1 MAKIEFEEVKGY
13 LQNLADD
20 IIKFGTSK
28 YPGFEIECFLS
39 YGYESEISIEG
50 GLPKATDGFGGGV
63 GIRVAEKK
71 RSGFASSS
79 GLTKEVLDSTV
90 DDAVST
96 MRAINT
102 VDEKFHG
109 FADPKKQHTSDG
121 DIFKPLL
128 DLTSAELIQMVNQ
141 ITSEARE
148 VDNRIATIVGQTGI
162 TYGGFA
168 VANSRGIN
176 SASSAL
182 ASFIVIHTIA
192 IETGSEKRKSG
203 FEFDISRSRHL
214 EWDGLAEKSA
224 KHAIE
229 LLDTAKLNKS
239 KVLPTIWDPKIGSS
253 YILGSLGSAL
263 NGRNVVEDRSRFSDR
278 IGEKISLSEFS
289 LYDDGHLPEALS
301 TSSVDAE
308 GLPRQRT
315 SLVEDG
321 ILKQFLFDTYYARIF
336 GAESTAN
343 ADRAGQGYTSTPT
356 IGASTFIIPKG
367 STDLEKAI
375 SEMSEGL
382 YMQDYVMGLGHSD
395 AISGDFSA
403 VAPQSFLIKDG
414 EIAGSLDP
422 VTIAGNFYKG
432 LNNIRTICTDATLTP
447 WSIKIPTLVLD
458 GFTISG

>member
-20 IIKFGTSK
+20 IIKYGTSK

-63 GIRVAEKK
+63 GIRVAENK
-71 RSGFASSS
+71 RTGFASSS
-79 GLTKEVLDSTV
+79 GLTKDVFDSTV

-96 MRAINT
+96 MRAIDN
-102 VDEKFHG
+102 VDEKFQG

-121 DIFKPLL
+121 NIYKPLL

-148 VDNRIATIVGQTGI
+148 VDKRIATIVGQTGI

-168 VANSRGIN
+168 VGNSRGIN

-182 ASFIVIHTIA
+182 ASFIVIQTIA
-192 IETGSEKRKSG
+192 MEPGSDKRKIG
-203 FEFDISRSRHL
+203 FEFDVSRSRSL

-229 LLDTAKLNKS
+229 LLDTVKLNKS
-239 KVLPTIWDPKIGSS
+239 EVLPTVWEPRISS
-253 YILGSLGSAL
+253 TYILSSLGSAL
-263 NGRNVVEDRSRFSDR
+263 NGRSVVEGRSRFSDR
-278 IGEKISLSEFS
+278 VGEKISLTDFS
-289 LYDDGHLPEALS
+289 LYDDGQLPEALN
-301 TSSVDAE
+301 TSAVDAE
-308 GLPRQRT
+308 GLPRQKT
-315 SLVEDG
+315 TLVENG
-321 ILKQFLFDTYYARIF
+321 ILKHFLFDSYYAKIF
-336 GAESTAN
+336 GTESTSN
-343 ADRAGQGYTSTPT
+343 ADRAGQGYTSTPS
-356 IGASTFIIPKG
+356 IGVSTLVVPEG

-375 SEMSEGL
+375 SEISEGI

-422 VTIAGNFYKG
+422 VTIGGNFYKG
-432 LNNIRTICTDATLTP
+432 LNDISTICTDATLTP
-447 WSIKIPTLVLD
+447 WNIKIPTLVLD